1 MPRRH
6 TTAEAIPGD
15 QGLGRH
21 AEHRCV
27 HSTLQ
32 VLRPFLLELMRV
44 VGLTVQGTQRR
55 GARFLDIRVC
65 WSQDT
70 AMYHTLHFILGSP
83 TEGKP
88 FTSSGN
94 HQPSGW
100 YSRAL
105 ARTEM
110 LGNITQFLTDFPE
123 EIVILQWGSFA
134 GYRPCS
140 WLHLHS
146 RIGPHPCS
154 RQVQ

>member
-1 MPRRH
+1 
-6 TTAEAIPGD
+6 
-15 QGLGRH
+15 
-21 AEHRCV
+21 
-27 HSTLQ
+27 
-32 VLRPFLLELMRV
+32 
-44 VGLTVQGTQRR
+44 
-55 GARFLDIRVC
+55 
-65 WSQDT
+65 
-70 AMYHTLHFILGSP
+70 MYHTLHFILGSP

-94 HQPSGW
+94 HQPAGW
-100 YSRAL
+100 YSRAH
-105 ARTEM
+105 APHTEM

-140 WLHLHS
+140 LFHLHS